1 MKRRRTAQVRFV
13 EHVEAAA
20 SLPAGA
26 EERFKGYGVMG
37 QPFRSGDV
45 VAMRRFPASS
55 RCAPES
61 TEDRRELGTSA
72 IDNELK
78 GAST

>member
-1 MKRRRTAQVRFV
+1 
-13 EHVEAAA
+13 
-20 SLPAGA
+20 
-26 EERFKGYGVMG
+26 MG

-61 TEDRRELGTSA
+61 TEDRREFGTSA